1 MVTVLIIVVVSVFVG
16 YCFGRIAS
24 NSPDSYVAALEATIE
39 QHDADWEDLNERL
52 KKAYVE
58 IGVLHQTRSF
68 GSSIEDRDESI
79 RLGGKLEGINLAVDY
94 MRGYSH
100 DS

>member
-1 MVTVLIIVVVSVFVG
+1 MVTVLIIVAISVFVG
-16 YCFGRIAS
+16 YCFGRIVS
-24 NSPDSYVAALEATIE
+24 NGPDSYVGALEDTIE
-39 QHDADWEDLNERL
+39 QHEADWNDLNMRL
-52 KKAYVE
+52 KKAHQE
-58 IGVLHQTRSF
+58 IGVLNQTRRF

-79 RLGGKLEGINLAVDY
+79 RLGGKLEGINLAIDY